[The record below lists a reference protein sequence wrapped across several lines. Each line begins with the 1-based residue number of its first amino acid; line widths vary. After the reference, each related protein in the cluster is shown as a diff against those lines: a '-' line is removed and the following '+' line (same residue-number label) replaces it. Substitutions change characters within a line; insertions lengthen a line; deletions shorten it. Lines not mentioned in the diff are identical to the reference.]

1 VQTHRIT
8 ISSIVANS
16 RFPPAF
22 RCRMPKTVGLWLAL
36 DVVGLVIGMAG
47 YAKFEN
53 MLLADADEHVNA
65 AMAYDDGSED

>member
-1 VQTHRIT
+1 
-8 ISSIVANS
+8 
-16 RFPPAF
+16 
-22 RCRMPKTVGLWLAL
+22 MPKTVGLWLAL
-36 DVVGLVIGMAG
+36 GVVGLVIGMAG